1 AASCGAPADEAAADP
16 RIERLAA
23 RLKALED
30 SARTFVVANEFDR
43 ILTRNGARGLNAS
56 TSHEAT
62 TYYVELPANR
72 ARLWFALEADRM
84 RNPVMREF
92 YAERDVVAEERRMRV
107 ESDPGGRLWECFM
120 ATAYTVHPYGR
131 PVV

>member
-1 AASCGAPADEAAADP
+1 DHDAELRLFPRIDAVQDSIRALRAERSDASARAAGRGAASCGAPADEAAADP

-72 ARLWFALEADRM
+72 A
-84 RNPVMREF
+84 
-92 YAERDVVAEERRMRV
+92 
-107 ESDPGGRLWECFM
+107 
-120 ATAYTVHPYGR
+120 
-131 PVV
+131 